1 MASKPAAT
9 LRKTKPGDYVAIA
22 TGANEYCYAR
32 FYRDRTMGVLPVLS
46 RGLVPLDEV
55 SGFEPAFFARLWVYD
70 DDPTPASVLGHRAFE
85 SEEASFPPA
94 QYHPPDEFDPDYRIR
109 GFKNAATYI
118 KRTSNPED
126 VKGMEEYL
134 KLQPGDLGS
143 YLAKK
148 KIDWP
153 WLEGSQA
160 G

>member
-1 MASKPAAT
+1 MASKSQAT
-9 LRKTKPGDYVAIA
+9 FRKIKPGDYVAIA

-32 FYRDRTMGVLPVLS
+32 FYRDRAIGVLPVRS
-46 RGLVPLDEV
+46 RGLVTLDEV
-55 SGFEPAFFARLWVYD
+55 SGFEPAFFARIWVYD
-70 DDPTPASVLGHRAFE
+70 DDPTQAYIVGHRPFE
-85 SEEASFPPA
+85 SEEVSFPPA

-126 VKGMEEYL
+126 VKGMEEYF

-148 KIDWP
+148 SVEWP

>member
-32 FYRDRTMGVLPVLS
+32 FYRDRTIGVLPVRS
-46 RGLVPLDEV
+46 RGLVTLDEV

-70 DDPTPASVLGHRAFE
+70 DDPTLASVLGHRAFE
-85 SEEASFPPA
+85 SEEVSFPPA

-134 KLQPGDLGS
+134 KLQPGDLGF

-148 KIDWP
+148 KGEWP
-153 WLEGSQA
+153 WLEGSLA